1 MQRQGRLPDL
11 CASLQPSGVL
21 FAMPVFRDA
30 LFRRIPRCTCSMDDF
45 DRLFHEYHAPIV
57 RYLTRQTGDR
67 DLAEELAQETFLRAL
82 RHGPTTNVRSWL
94 FTVATNLVRDTA
106 RREVRQ
112 RRHLELLRAEHDE
125 QENQREY
132 EPATPS
138 ADDLRKATL
147 AREALYAIA
156 ERDRVA
162 LLMSEEG
169 LSYPEIAAALGL
181 SVQSV
186 GTTLTRARKRVVQQ
200 YESLVNAENGKGGA
214 NVAS

>member
-1 MQRQGRLPDL
+1 
-11 CASLQPSGVL
+11 
-21 FAMPVFRDA
+21 
-30 LFRRIPRCTCSMDDF
+30 MDDF

-57 RYLTRQTGDR
+57 RFLTRQTGDR

-82 RHGPTTNVRSWL
+82 RHGPTVNVRSWL

-112 RRHLELLRAEHDE
+112 RRHLELLRVE
-125 QENQREY
+125 QEEVENAREY
-132 EPATPS
+132 EPVTPS
-138 ADDLRKATL
+138 ADELKKASL
-147 AREALYAIA
+147 AREALYALA
-156 ERDRVA
+156 DRDRVA
-162 LLMSEEG
+162 LLMCEVG
-169 LSYPEIAAALGL
+169 LSYQEIAAALGL

-200 YESLVNAENGKGGA
+200 YEALVNRENGKGGA